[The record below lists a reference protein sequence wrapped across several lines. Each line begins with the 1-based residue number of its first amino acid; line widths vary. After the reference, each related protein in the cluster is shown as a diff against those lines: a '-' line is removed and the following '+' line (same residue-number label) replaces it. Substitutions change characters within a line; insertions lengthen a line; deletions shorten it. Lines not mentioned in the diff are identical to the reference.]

1 MRLTHLKKC
10 KTNPFSEQLSEP
22 VDDSV
27 SLLTKSIESSLNFS
41 ELSTTLDNNTHDDHM
56 HIQQISYDLFGCDSD
71 QSPHIPKSIESSS
84 SLVSEYNYE
93 DVVNSSQCLIG
104 QKDTPIH
111 QIHQLSI
118 PVSPISPISTF
129 NQNNQSSLDNIIPST
144 SLNQSNEA
152 YNKIL
157 FHNNLSHSS
166 NSMQHPSD
174 SKSFNSSEFILS
186 YPSSSEGLEAE
197 VDLADLS
204 NSEVDAI
211 PFSSEF
217 ENSGNSNDL
226 GEIQIIIQPIPLKS
240 ISRKS
245 SYDLRRRIDHSKTS
259 LNLRCKSI
267 FAFAEDEAIFLST
280 FNSCIRRVKD
290 RSRVSKSEV
299 TQRAKTSVR
308 FSPVLDRLSSLNSG
322 DIYQQLYNRIRTLG
336 IQLRMNNSETIR
348 KNDYIESEI
357 ENDPVS
363 TSLIILRNAHHKSI
377 FQFQHEQ
384 NLFFEVFF

>member
-1 MRLTHLKKC
+1 MLVIFFNHVLPKLTLKDQVPSKHVFQTFSGEPISSSVVSRIVRSGLLELGISYMGTVNDFRRAAATLTG
-10 KTNPFSEQLSEP
+10 KFNPNLSEKMALFMGHSRRVHDKHYRVQLGHNGLVDAFNTLEKMQTNPFSEQLSEP

-84 SLVSEYNYE
+84 LVSEYNYE

-111 QIHQLSI
+111 QIRQLSI

-144 SLNQSNEA
+144 SLNQSNEE

-204 NSEVDAI
+204 NSEVDVI

-226 GEIQIIIQPIPLKS
+226 GEIQIIIQPIPL
-240 ISRKS
+240 
-245 SYDLRRRIDHSKTS
+245 
-259 LNLRCKSI
+259 NLY
-267 FAFAEDEAIFLST
+267 
-280 FNSCIRRVKD
+280 
-290 RSRVSKSEV
+290 
-299 TQRAKTSVR
+299 
-308 FSPVLDRLSSLNSG
+308 PVNRL
-322 DIYQQLYNRIRTLG
+322 
-336 IQLRMNNSETIR
+336 TI
-348 KNDYIESEI
+348 
-357 ENDPVS
+357 
-363 TSLIILRNAHHKSI
+363 
-377 FQFQHEQ
+377 
-384 NLFFEVFF
+384 